1 MGAWK
6 SPCFYILSDYGED
19 NLSVRHVRVRGGE
32 STYDEIVSFQERYSY
47 DNAGKI
53 LCQFKSWKYCLQT
66 WEQELQNFPVTAL
79 PATKPTIYKVWNESL
94 LSGNAS
100 LCLDSSQNA
109 MKFSQSSINADLFL
123 PLCKALILKLSLSN
137 INLSCPRRY

>member
-1 MGAWK
+1 MWPPLFYAN
-6 SPCFYILSDYGED
+6 SPSYFKHWSFWILAKAAHQ
-19 NLSVRHVRVRGGE
+19 NLFHFTKEFKNWELGNPLAFIFCQIMVRIIFLYEMCYYNV
-32 STYDEIVSFQERYSY
+32 
-47 DNAGKI
+47 GKI

-79 PATKPTIYKVWNESL
+79 PATKPIIYKVWNESL

-109 MKFSQSSINADLFL
+109 MKFSQSLINADIFL
-123 PLCKALILKLSLSN
+123 PLW
-137 INLSCPRRY
+137 